1 MSNFTPKRILMNYIQ
16 QIQTIVILPE
26 KRYSVK
32 EACIFLGIHR
42 CTIYDYI
49 SIQQVPEQFT
59 DYGKSQQL
67 QEVLHSVSGMP
78 EALCNEKGEHRK
90 SDAPKAAHD
99 LVKVRAVF
107 H

>member
-49 SIQQVPEQFT
+49 RHEERPLPFIRIHTVKEASYSREATCLPIKRQVSPRKGSKIQRQ
-59 DYGKSQQL
+59 
-67 QEVLHSVSGMP
+67 HISVEGCL
-78 EALCNEKGEHRK
+78 E
-90 SDAPKAAHD
+90 
-99 LVKVRAVF
+99 
-107 H
+107 

>member
-1 MSNFTPKRILMNYIQ
+1 MSNFTPKRISMNYIQ

-49 SIQQVPEQFT
+49 RHEERPLPFIRIHT
-59 DYGKSQQL
+59 DKRGIVFQ
-67 QEVLHSVSGMP
+67 G
-78 EALCNEKGEHRK
+78 
-90 SDAPKAAHD
+90 SDLLAYKAAGLPKKGRKFKD
-99 LVKVRAVF
+99 STSR
-107 H
+107 

>member
-49 SIQQVPEQFT
+49 RHEERPLPFIRIHT
-59 DYGKSQQL
+59 DKRGI
-67 QEVLHSVSGMP
+67 
-78 EALCNEKGEHRK
+78 
-90 SDAPKAAHD
+90 
-99 LVKVRAVF
+99 VF
-107 H
+107 Q

>member
-49 SIQQVPEQFT
+49 RHEERPLPFIRIHTDKRGILFQGSDLIAYKEAGLPRRGTQVQEQP
-59 DYGKSQQL
+59 S
-67 QEVLHSVSGMP
+67 
-78 EALCNEKGEHRK
+78 
-90 SDAPKAAHD
+90 
-99 LVKVRAVF
+99 
-107 H
+107 